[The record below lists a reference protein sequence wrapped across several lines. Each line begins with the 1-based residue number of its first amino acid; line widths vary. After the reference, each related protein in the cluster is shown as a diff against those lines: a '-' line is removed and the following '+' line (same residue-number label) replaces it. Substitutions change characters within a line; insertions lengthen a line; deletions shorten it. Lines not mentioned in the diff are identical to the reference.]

1 MHDPMRN
8 GRRKEAQLDTRS
20 KRFTLSF
27 EHKILCILIFLSMIA
42 LFFACE
48 IWLPQPLFVDVGR
61 EGDERYVE
69 GFYQRE
75 GGEGF
80 YYRWTADSST
90 IRFPD
95 TGYMPVRI
103 SLAMDAARPE
113 GQPPPNVTVTAN
125 KEMVADFVAL
135 NGIRTYEFDYFP
147 YSFPFPGDLLLEIK
161 TETFVPAGGSDSR
174 ALGVLVNTVKVK
186 PYKSLSFPLLVAS
199 LEIALAGAFS
209 VFLCYLVL
217 QRMGIW
223 RWGSLGLC
231 GLLIASL
238 VLDVTERFVASRLVL
253 TLLPLLLL
261 SSYGVVILVEFLV
274 SLLKERGW
282 RLRLA
287 AALTSFKENLPNLL
301 LAFAATLLTLLVIE
315 IGFRVRAYLENEK
328 TLHQVLKSELELPA
342 EGPVSFA
349 HLIRLSKNPRIIYEL
364 KPNISVIWEGN
375 SVTLNEGGFR
385 SESYPPQASEDTFRI
400 VGIGD
405 SVMFGM
411 GVSDGEQYL
420 AVLENQLNQAF
431 PGRRW
436 EVINT
441 AVPGYN
447 TVMEV
452 ETLKE
457 KGLKYKPDIVIIG
470 FVSNDLS
477 LPNFIRREES
487 PFTIQK
493 SFLAEFLSERLGY
506 SQHVDEPDP
515 AFQKLGE
522 IGLVRAPRRENDQ
535 HYEDDPSKV
544 PPQYAD
550 MVGWDSCVKAMNE
563 LKSLQEQ
570 HGFDVIVIFL
580 DPDDFTLKRQALEL
594 SEELGFHV
602 VDAGPALRQY
612 MEQHGIEKYKGS
624 PLTVSEADRHPSALA
639 HEIASEELFKYLTQ
653 ERLIDV

>member
-8 GRRKEAQLDTRS
+8 GRRKEAQPDARS

-42 LFFACE
+42 LFFACQ
-48 IWLPQPLFVDVGR
+48 IWLPQPLFVDVGHQ
-61 EGDERYVE
+61 GDERYVE
-69 GFYQRE
+69 GFYQQE

-80 YYRWTADSST
+80 YYRWATDSSI
-90 IRFPD
+90 IRCPD
-95 TGYMPVRI
+95 TGYMPAKI

-113 GQPPPNVTVTAN
+113 GHPLPNVTVMAN
-125 KEMVADFVAL
+125 GETVTDFVAP

-174 ALGVLVNTVKVK
+174 ALGLLVNTVEVK

-199 LEIALAGAFS
+199 LEIALAGTVS

-217 QRMGIW
+217 QRMRIW
-223 RWGSLGLC
+223 RRVSLGLC
-231 GLLIASL
+231 GLLAALLIL
-238 VLDVTERFVASRLVL
+238 NITERFVASRLVI
-253 TLLPLLLL
+253 TLLPLSLLA
-261 SSYGVVILVEFLV
+261 SYGVVILVEFLV
-274 SLLKERGW
+274 YSLKKWGW
-282 RLRLA
+282 RARSVA
-287 AALTSFKENLPNLL
+287 IWTTFKRNLPNLL

-375 SVTLNEGGFR
+375 PVTLNEGGFR
-385 SESYPPQASEDTFRI
+385 SGIHPLQASEDTFRI

-420 AVLENQLNQAF
+420 AVLENQLNQTL

-452 ETLKE
+452 ETLRE
-457 KGLKYKPDIVIIG
+457 KGLKYQPDIVIIG
-470 FVSNDLS
+470 FVSNDLW
-477 LPNFIRREES
+477 LPNFIRRQES

-493 SFLAEFLSERLGY
+493 SFLIEFLSDRLDH
-506 SQHVDEPDP
+506 SQYAKEPDL
-515 AFQKLGE
+515 AIQKLRE
-522 IGLVRAPRRENDQ
+522 IGLVRAPRSDT
-535 HYEDDPSKV
+535 SKV
-544 PPQYAD
+544 PPQYKD
-550 MVGWDSCVKAMNE
+550 MVGWDSYVRAMNE
-563 LKSLQEQ
+563 LKHLKEDN
-570 HGFDVIVIFL
+570 GFDVISIFSE
-580 DPDDFTLKRQALEL
+580 PDDSVRKRQVLEL
-594 SEELGFHV
+594 SEELGFHI
-602 VDAGPALRQY
+602 VDVSSTLNRY
-612 MEQHGIEKYKGS
+612 MQQNGIKKYRGS
-624 PLTVSEADRHPSALA
+624 PLTVSKTDSHPSAIA
-639 HEIASEELFKYLTQ
+639 HKIISEELFNYLVR
-653 ERLIDV
+653 EHLIDQ